1 MILKLPPNQ
10 EFALRKLR
18 LNGLDFDG
26 EVSVEGSSVTL
37 TGVTVEDR
45 FLSSSVVVSVARN
58 AVLVTLNPAI
68 GEILGY
74 QPAYSTVVAEG
85 FWGHIEAVCG
95 GVDDEQT
102 AQLTALTWFAK
113 LYFVPVQGF
122 S

>member
-10 EFALRKLR
+10 DVALRKLR

-26 EVSVEGSSVTL
+26 EVSVEGSGVTL

-45 FLSSSVVVSVARN
+45 FLSSPTVVTVSRN
-58 AVLVTLNPAI
+58 AVLVSLNPAV
-68 GEILGY
+68 GEIIGY
-74 QPAYSTVVAEG
+74 QPAYSTVLADG
-85 FWGHIEAVCG
+85 FWGQIEAVCG